1 MAIGRITTGV
11 ITDAAVTQSKLG
23 VGTSTGTAATEWHV
37 DNLTFNSNQLSTNN
51 SSDLILYPDTAQVGI
66 NTASPSATLDVN
78 GTLQAG
84 SMKIDNTTL
93 STVGTNEN
101 LIIAPNGTG
110 KIEITQDILPDSN
123 ATINLGSDSLRFAN
137 VYTSDLHL
145 RNEEGHWTIQEGSDD
160 LFIINNRNGK
170 KYKFNLVEVN
180 PE

>member
-1 MAIGRITTGV
+1 MAIGRVTTGV
-11 ITDAAVTQSKLG
+11 ITDAAITEAKLSAGISNENAVTQ
-23 VGTSTGTAATEWHV
+23 WHV
-37 DNLTFNSNQLSTNN
+37 DNLTFNNT
-51 SSDLILYPDTAQVGI
+51 SDLILFPDTAQVGI

-110 KIEITQDILPDSN
+110 KIEITQDILPDAN
-123 ATINLGSDSLRFAN
+123 ATINLGSDALRFAN

-145 RNEEGHWTIQEGSDD
+145 RNEEGHWTIQEGADD

-170 KYKFNLVEVN
+170 KYKFNLVEIK
-180 PE
+180 P